1 MATTMEHPVG
11 APQQQQEAAATAAT
25 SSSSSGPI
33 IIDTQHDDM
42 VHDSQLDYYGCK
54 LATASSDRTVKIY
67 DVSGNTYA
75 HTATLQGHEGPVWE
89 ITWSHPKFGV
99 VLASCSFD
107 GSVLIH
113 RESPPGS
120 WTLIHAARGLHD
132 SSVNGVTFAPHEY
145 GLMCAAASSDGRVS
159 FLSHN
164 EDDTWS
170 VEYVNDN
177 SLGVNAVTWA
187 PYVPLA
193 NAGGG
198 NPDEGEQQQQ
208 QQPRVATAGCDNRIR
223 FWTRSSATGSWEEE
237 TTPLGHG
244 ASHTDWVRD
253 VAWAPPIVPGVDVV
267 ASCSEDGTV
276 IVWTHKD
283 GGGDADGTNGTWEP
297 TLLNNFGEPVW
308 RLSWSVTGS
317 ILAVSSGD
325 STVTLWKAGLDGTW
339 KQVTQVEDVVGGSA
353 GGGAE
358 SAAAPAAPGG
368 VQQ

>member
-1 MATTMEHPVG
+1 M
-11 APQQQQEAAATAAT
+11 
-25 SSSSSGPI
+25 
-33 IIDTQHDDM
+33 
-42 VHDSQLDYYGCK
+42 
-54 LATASSDRTVKIY
+54 KIY

-89 ITWSHPKFGV
+89 ISWSHPKFGV

-132 SSVNGVTFAPHEY
+132 SSVNGVSFGPHQY
-145 GLMCAAASSDGRVS
+145 GLTCAAASSDGRVS

-170 VEYVNDN
+170 VEYVTDN
-177 SLGVNAVTWA
+177 ALGVNAVTWA
-187 PYVPLA
+187 PYVPLSG
-193 NAGGG
+193 AGGS
-198 NPDEGEQQQQ
+198 GESDTTASTNV
-208 QQPRVATAGCDNRIR
+208 QPRVATAGCDNRIR
-223 FWTRSSATGSWEEE
+223 FWTKSAASGQWTED
-237 TTPLGHG
+237 TTPLGQ
-244 ASHTDWVRD
+244 AVSHSDWVRD

-276 IVWTHKD
+276 IVWTQKD
-283 GGGDADGTNGTWEP
+283 GEGSAAWEP

-325 STVTLWKAGLDGTW
+325 STVTLWKAALDGTW
-339 KQVTQVEDVVGGSA
+339 KQVSQVDDVA
-353 GGGAE
+353 GAGAG
-358 SAAAPAAPGG
+358 AAGA
-368 VQQ
+368 Q